1 MANRKLTALPEL
13 TTLDDNDWD
22 YAVDI
27 SDTTESPQGTS
38 KKVRKSTLWDYIRA
52 KTDAR
57 YGTVIAI
64 VNQRYPGAGQDY
76 IIPDGAIA
84 FEAHINE
91 AVQFLGDPSY
101 TSDLNTFT
109 QVDNII
115 KFKKIITAGQRI
127 RIKYYL

>member
-1 MANRKLTALPEL
+1 MANRKLTVLTEL
-13 TTLDDNDWD
+13 TSLDDNDLS

-27 SDTTESPQGTS
+27 SDTLESPQGTS
-38 KKVRKSTLWDYIRA
+38 KRIRYSTIWDYIRT

-64 VNQRYPGAGQDY
+64 VNQRYPGAGQSY
-76 IIPDGAIA
+76 VIPDGAIA

-91 AVQFLGDPSY
+91 AVQFLEDPSY
-101 TSDLNTFT
+101 VSDLNTFT
-109 QVDNII
+109 QVDNIVT
-115 KFKKIITAGQRI
+115 FKKTITAGQRI

>member
-13 TTLDDNDWD
+13 TALDDNDWD

-27 SDTTESPQGTS
+27 SDISESTQGTS
-38 KKVRKSTLWDYIRA
+38 KKVRKSTLWEYIRI

-64 VNQRYPGAGQDY
+64 INQRYPGAGQSY
-76 IIPDGAIA
+76 ILPNGAIA
-84 FEAHINE
+84 IEAHINE
-91 AVQFLGDPSY
+91 AVQFLEDPSY
-101 TSDLNTFT
+101 ASDLNTFT
-109 QVDNII
+109 QTGITVT
-115 KFKKIITAGQRI
+115 FKKTITAGQRI

>member
-13 TTLDDNDWD
+13 TALDDNDWD
-22 YAVDI
+22 YAVDV
-27 SDTTESPQGTS
+27 SDTSESPQGTS

-52 KTDAR
+52 KTDSR

-64 VNQRYPGAGQDY
+64 VNQRYPGAGQSY

-91 AVQFLGDPSY
+91 AVQFLEDSSY
-101 TSDLNTFT
+101 VSDLNTFT
-109 QVDNII
+109 QTGTTVT
-115 KFKKIITAGQRI
+115 FKKTIMAGQRI

>member
-13 TTLDDNDWD
+13 TALDDNDWG

-38 KKVRKSTLWDYIRA
+38 KKVRKSTLWDYIRG

-57 YGTVIAI
+57 YGTVVSIE
-64 VNQRYPGAGQDY
+64 NQRYAGAGQSY
-76 IIPDGAIA
+76 VIPDGAIA

-91 AVQFLGDPSY
+91 GVQFLEDPSFL
-101 TSDLNTFT
+101 TDLNTFT
-109 QVDNII
+109 QTGTTVT
-115 KFKKIITAGQRI
+115 FKKTIIAGQRI
-127 RIKYYL
+127 RIKFYI